1 MGPSDKLAELPS
13 LGWVKTPSPVTSL
26 PDLAKHLG
34 LGALTVKRDDE
45 LDALHGG
52 NKARKLDVLLATPPF
67 KDAPG
72 WASLGAIGSGHLAAC
87 TAAAHALRRRLDAHV
102 FFEPLSNGV
111 LENLAF
117 VASGPTRLHYY
128 GSRIELWLRRRKLLT
143 STHVDGV
150 PVIPAGGTLPPSVA
164 GVARAGFELAEQIR
178 EGVLEAPD
186 VVYCALGTGG
196 TVAGL
201 ALGLGLAGVKT
212 EVRAV
217 AAVERWVT
225 SARTVR
231 SQITAASQWLSDHGV
246 PAKAEQAVPVHV
258 VRNQLG
264 AGYGIPTAQSLAA
277 VEVLRQEGVPAESV
291 YTGKAFA
298 ALLADA
304 SSGRAPQR
312 VLFWNTVRRSPLPHL
327 PDWREKLPARLNT
340 RIDRAASPVRVG
352 RRVILGGGL
361 AALGAMAVARVTGY
375 PALPDWTGT
384 VLARWEAHVLAA
396 ATPVLAG
403 VSSVDGLVVAANVD
417 RFLVTM
423 PRAMQQEIHQL
434 LGLVEHGTTPLGLR
448 LSRFTNLPP
457 DAREAFLLS
466 LNARGGLMAQ
476 AFRGLRDLVL
486 MGVYQDT
493 AAWRGIG
500 YAGPW
505 PKDALGPEND
515 HAKYEGFRAPSG
527 TAPKSAT
534 PSGTAPKSAG
544 GPT

>member
-1 MGPSDKLAELPS
+1 MGLSDELAALPS
-13 LGWVKTPSPVTSL
+13 LNWVKTPSPVTSL
-26 PDLAKHLG
+26 PGLAKHLR
-34 LGALTVKRDDE
+34 LGALTVKRDDQ

-67 KDAPG
+67 KDAPA
-72 WASLGAIGSGHLAAC
+72 WASLGAIGSTHLAAC
-87 TAAAHALRRRLDAHV
+87 TAAAQALGRRVEAHL
-102 FFEPLSNGV
+102 FFEPLSHGV
-111 LENLAF
+111 LENLSF

-128 GSRIELWLRRRKLLT
+128 DSRIELGLRRPGLLT
-143 STHVDGV
+143 SSHVDGV
-150 PVIPAGGTLPPSVA
+150 PVIPPGGTLPPGVA
-164 GVARAGFELAEQIR
+164 GVARAGLELAEQIR

-201 ALGLGLAGVKT
+201 SLGLGLAGVKT

-217 AAVERWVT
+217 ATVERWFT

-231 SQITAASQWLSDHGV
+231 SQVAAAARWLSANGV

-258 VRNQLG
+258 VRGQLG

-277 VEVLRQEGVPAESV
+277 VEVLSQEGVPVEPV

-312 VLFWNTVRRSPLPHL
+312 VLFWNTVRRGPLPHV
-327 PDWREKLPARLNT
+327 PDWREQLPARLNK
-340 RIDRAASPVRVG
+340 RIDGAASPVRVG

-361 AALGAMAVARVTGY
+361 AALGAVAVSRVTGY
-375 PALPDWTGT
+375 PALPGWTGA

-403 VSSVDGLVVAANVD
+403 VSRVDGLVVAANVD

-423 PRAMQQEIHQL
+423 PRALQMEIHQL

-448 LSRFTNLPP
+448 LSRFTRLPP

-486 MGVYQDT
+486 MGVYQDA

-505 PKDALGPEND
+505 PKEALGPEND
-515 HAKYEGFRAPSG
+515 HAKYENFRAPPG
-527 TAPKSAT
+527 A
-534 PSGTAPKSAG
+534 APKSAG

>member
-1 MGPSDKLAELPS
+1 
-13 LGWVKTPSPVTSL
+13 
-26 PDLAKHLG
+26 
-34 LGALTVKRDDE
+34 
-45 LDALHGG
+45 
-52 NKARKLDVLLATPPF
+52 
-67 KDAPG
+67 
-72 WASLGAIGSGHLAAC
+72 
-87 TAAAHALRRRLDAHV
+87 
-102 FFEPLSNGV
+102 
-111 LENLAF
+111 
-117 VASGPTRLHYY
+117 
-128 GSRIELWLRRRKLLT
+128 
-143 STHVDGV
+143 
-150 PVIPAGGTLPPSVA
+150 
-164 GVARAGFELAEQIR
+164 
-178 EGVLEAPD
+178 
-186 VVYCALGTGG
+186 
-196 TVAGL
+196 
-201 ALGLGLAGVKT
+201 
-212 EVRAV
+212 V
-217 AAVERWVT
+217 AAVERWIT

-231 SQITAASQWLSDHGV
+231 SQIAAAAQWLSDHGV

-277 VEVLRQEGVPAESV
+277 VEVLRQEGVPIETV

-327 PDWREKLPARLNT
+327 PDWREKLPARLNA
-340 RIDRAASPVRVG
+340 RIDRAASPVRMG

-361 AALGAMAVARVTGY
+361 AALSAMAVARVTGY

-448 LSRFTNLPP
+448 LSRFSNLPA

-486 MGVYQDT
+486 MGVYQDA

-527 TAPKSAT
+527 TAPKSA
-534 PSGTAPKSAG
+534 G

>member
-1 MGPSDKLAELPS
+1 
-13 LGWVKTPSPVTSL
+13 
-26 PDLAKHLG
+26 
-34 LGALTVKRDDE
+34 
-45 LDALHGG
+45 
-52 NKARKLDVLLATPPF
+52 
-67 KDAPG
+67 
-72 WASLGAIGSGHLAAC
+72 
-87 TAAAHALRRRLDAHV
+87 
-102 FFEPLSNGV
+102 
-111 LENLAF
+111 
-117 VASGPTRLHYY
+117 
-128 GSRIELWLRRRKLLT
+128 
-143 STHVDGV
+143 
-150 PVIPAGGTLPPSVA
+150 VIPAGGTLPPSVA

-178 EGVLEAPD
+178 EGVLEVPD

-217 AAVERWVT
+217 AAVERWIT

-231 SQITAASQWLSDHGV
+231 SQIAAAAQWLSDHGV

-277 VEVLRQEGVPAESV
+277 VEVLRQEGVPIETV

-327 PDWREKLPARLNT
+327 PDWREKLPARLNA
-340 RIDRAASPVRVG
+340 RIDRAASPVRMG

-361 AALGAMAVARVTGY
+361 AALSAMAVARVTGY

-403 VSSVDGLVVAANVD
+403 VPSVDGLVVAANVD

-448 LSRFTNLPP
+448 LSRFSNLPA

-486 MGVYQDT
+486 MGVYQDA

>member
-1 MGPSDKLAELPS
+1 MGLSDELAALPS
-13 LGWVKTPSPVTSL
+13 LNWVKTPSPVTSL
-26 PDLAKHLG
+26 PGLAKHLR
-34 LGALTVKRDDE
+34 LGALTVKRDDQ

-67 KDAPG
+67 KDAPA
-72 WASLGAIGSGHLAAC
+72 WASLGAIGSAHLAAC
-87 TAAAHALRRRLDAHV
+87 TAAAQALGRRVEAHL
-102 FFEPLSNGV
+102 FFEPLSHGV
-111 LENLAF
+111 LENLSF

-128 GSRIELWLRRRKLLT
+128 DSRIELGLRRPGLLT
-143 STHVDGV
+143 SSHVDGV
-150 PVIPAGGTLPPSVA
+150 PVIPPGGTLPPGVA
-164 GVARAGFELAEQIR
+164 GVARAGLELAEQIR

-217 AAVERWVT
+217 ATVERWFT

-231 SQITAASQWLSDHGV
+231 LQVAAAARWLSANGV

-258 VRNQLG
+258 VRGQLG

-277 VEVLRQEGVPAESV
+277 VEVLLQEGVPVEPV

-312 VLFWNTVRRSPLPHL
+312 VLFWNTVRRGPLPHA
-327 PDWREKLPARLNT
+327 PDWREKLPARLNK
-340 RIDRAASPVRVG
+340 RIDGAASQVRVG

-361 AALGAMAVARVTGY
+361 AALGAVAVSRVTGY
-375 PALPDWTGT
+375 PALPGWTGA

-403 VSSVDGLVVAANVD
+403 VSRVDGLVVAANVD

-423 PRAMQQEIHQL
+423 PRALQMEIHQL

-448 LSRFTNLPP
+448 LSRFTRLPP

-486 MGVYQDT
+486 MGVYQDA

-505 PKDALGPEND
+505 PKEALGPEND
-515 HAKYEGFRAPSG
+515 HAKYENFRAPPG
-527 TAPKSAT
+527 A
-534 PSGTAPKSAG
+534 APKSAG

>member
-1 MGPSDKLAELPS
+1 MGLSDELAALPS
-13 LGWVKTPSPVTSL
+13 LHWVKTPSPVTPL
-26 PDLAKHLG
+26 PGLAKHLR
-34 LGALTVKRDDE
+34 LGALTVKRDDQ

-67 KDAPG
+67 NDAPA
-72 WASLGAIGSGHLAAC
+72 WASLGAIGSTHLATC
-87 TAAAHALRRRLDAHV
+87 TAAAQVLGRRVEAHL

-117 VASGPTRLHYY
+117 VASGPTTLHYY
-128 GSRIELWLRRRKLLT
+128 GSRIELGLRRRELLT
-143 STHVDGV
+143 SSHVDGV
-150 PVIPAGGTLPPSVA
+150 PVIPPGGTLPPGVA

-178 EGVLEAPD
+178 QGVLEAPD

-217 AAVERWVT
+217 ATVERWFT

-231 SQITAASQWLSDHGV
+231 SQVAAAARWLSANGV

-258 VRNQLG
+258 VRGQLG

-277 VEVLRQEGVPAESV
+277 VEVLRQEGVPIEAV

-304 SSGRAPQR
+304 SSGRTPQR
-312 VLFWNTVRRSPLPHL
+312 VLFWNTVRRSPLPHA
-327 PDWREKLPARLNT
+327 PDWREKLPARLNKH
-340 RIDRAASPVRVG
+340 IDGAASPVRVG
-352 RRVILGGGL
+352 RRVVLGGGL
-361 AALGAMAVARVTGY
+361 AALGAVAVARMTGY
-375 PALPDWTGT
+375 PALPGWTGA
-384 VLARWEAHVLAA
+384 VLAPWEAHVLAA

-403 VSSVDGLVVAANVD
+403 TSSVDGLVVAANVD

-423 PRAMQQEIHQL
+423 SRALQLEIHQL

-448 LSRFTNLPP
+448 LSRFTRLPP

-486 MGVYQDT
+486 MGVYQDA

-505 PKDALGPEND
+505 PKEALGPEND
-515 HAKYEGFRAPSG
+515 HAKYESFRAPSG
-527 TAPKSAT
+527 A
-534 PSGTAPKSAG
+534 APKSAG

>member
-1 MGPSDKLAELPS
+1 MGLPDELAALPS
-13 LGWVKTPSPVTSL
+13 LGWVKTPSPVMSL
-26 PDLAKHLG
+26 PGLAKHLR
-34 LGALTVKRDDE
+34 LGALTVKRDDR
-45 LDALHGG
+45 LDALKGG

-67 KDAPG
+67 KDAPA
-72 WASLGAIGSGHLAAC
+72 WASLGAIGSAHLAAC
-87 TAAAHALRRRLDAHV
+87 TAAAQALGRRVEAHL

-117 VASGPTRLHYY
+117 VASGPTKLHYY
-128 GSRIELWLRRRKLLT
+128 GSRIELGLRRRELLT
-143 STHVDGV
+143 SAQVGGV
-150 PVIPAGGTLPPSVA
+150 PVIPAGGTLPPGVA

-178 EGVLEAPD
+178 QGVLEAPD

-217 AAVERWVT
+217 ATVERWIT

-231 SQITAASQWLSDHGV
+231 SQVAAGARWLSDNGV
-246 PAKAEQAVPVHV
+246 PANAEQAVPVHV

-277 VEVLRQEGVPAESV
+277 VEVLRQEGVPLEAV

-304 SSGRAPQR
+304 SSGRAPKR
-312 VLFWNTVRRSPLPHL
+312 VLFWNTVQRGPLPHA
-327 PDWREKLPARLNT
+327 PDWRENLPARLNK
-340 RIDRAASPVRVG
+340 RIDGAASPVRVG
-352 RRVILGGGL
+352 RRVVLGGGL
-361 AALGAMAVARVTGY
+361 AALGAVAVARVTGY
-375 PALPDWTGT
+375 PALPGWTGV
-384 VLARWEAHVLAA
+384 VLAPWEAHVLAA

-417 RFLVTM
+417 RFLATM
-423 PRAMQQEIHQL
+423 PRALQLEIHQL

-448 LSRFTNLPP
+448 LSRFTKLPP

-476 AFRGLRDLVL
+476 VFRGLRDLVL
-486 MGVYQDT
+486 MGVYQDA

-505 PKDALGPEND
+505 PKEVLGSEND
-515 HAKYEGFRAPSG
+515 HAKYESFRAPSG
-527 TAPKSAT
+527 A
-534 PSGTAPKSAG
+534 APKSAG